1 MKGMYLCK
9 QGRQDILPGIAFLTT
24 RVTKPDKNDW
34 KKLVRIITFLKMTQ
48 DDTTTL
54 CMDNSKIIKWYVD
67 AAFAVHTDMKSH
79 TGAVMTL
86 GKGILN
92 SVSTQQKVN
101 SRSSTEAEFIAVDD
115 VLSKVLWVEL
125 FMEEQDQEIRMN
137 IIYRDNQSS
146 MKMELNGKTS
156 SGKRTRHFNIKY
168 YYITDFTARGLVNIE
183 YCPKSEMI
191 GDFMTKP
198 MVGAKFNKFRE
209 QILGHIP
216 IVGQR
221 QAK

>member
-1 MKGMYLCK
+1 
-9 QGRQDILPGIAFLTT
+9 
-24 RVTKPDKNDW
+24 
-34 KKLVRIITFLKMTQ
+34 
-48 DDTTTL
+48 
-54 CMDNSKIIKWYVD
+54 
-67 AAFAVHTDMKSH
+67 
-79 TGAVMTL
+79 MTL

-92 SVSTQQKVN
+92 SVSTKQKVN

-115 VLSKVLWVEL
+115 VISKVLWVKL

-137 IIYRDNQSS
+137 IIYHDNQSS

-168 YYITDFTARGLVNIE
+168 YHITDLIVRGLVNIE
-183 YCPKSEMI
+183 YCPTSEMI
-191 GDFMTKP
+191 GDFMTKS

-216 IVGQR
+216 IVGQ
-221 QAK
+221 QECVGD